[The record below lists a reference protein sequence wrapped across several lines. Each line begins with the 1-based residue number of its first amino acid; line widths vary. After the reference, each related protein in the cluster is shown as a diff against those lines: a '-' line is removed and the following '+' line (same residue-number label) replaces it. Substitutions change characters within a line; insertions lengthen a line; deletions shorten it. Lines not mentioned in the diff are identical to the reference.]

1 MNAFEI
7 RDFIA
12 DCYIPLLSV
21 ALLINLRYLRATQH
35 IAKFKAGLCLTLL
48 SIVSVYAVMYIDLKF
63 HIWSSIRLDY
73 STHTALS
80 MALIFILL
88 QNGSRYRT
96 ALITSFILYLALMR
110 YQHYHSIMDM
120 VSTIAVI
127 GSLLFFAAL
136 VRRSV
141 KSSRVV

>member
-12 DCYIPLLSV
+12 DCYIPLLCI
-21 ALLINLRYLRATQH
+21 ALLLNLHCLRTTQH
-35 IAKFKAGLCLTLL
+35 IAKFKAGLSLSAL
-48 SIVSVYAVMYIDLKF
+48 SIFTVYFIMYIDLKL
-63 HIWSSIRLDY
+63 HIWPSMKLDY

-88 QNGSRYRT
+88 QNGSRYRA

-136 VRRSV
+136 VRRSQN
-141 KSSRVV
+141 SQ